1 MNAVVVALL
10 LIGAPTFAVGVSQLQ
25 ATLESWDYQRRA
37 QD

>member
-1 MNAVVVALL
+1 MNAVVVALF